1 MVEYVYDAWGN
12 VLDISGT
19 YASTLGQNNPIR
31 YRGYYYDSETS
42 LYYLN
47 SRYYD
52 PAMRRFIN
60 ADSFDTLIATP
71 KQLTDKN
78 LFAYCDNNPIVRIDE
93 GGEFWNWV
101 IGASVGAIVGVAGQF
116 VSDLVTSALNQKLTF
131 SNWQTY
137 AGAFVGGAVG
147 GAILGGTGN
156 VGMANAASGFITTG
170 VGLSLEKVTGVSDKS
185 WGEIGVNAV
194 IDGGISYGLGKLP
207 GIKEVTAGRNS
218 MSAVYKSGL
227 TKLRNG
233 TAAKMSQKVIAK
245 GIASSF
251 VGSFAMDGYYGLKQ
265 HGYDRIKRM
274 IIN

>member
-1 MVEYVYDAWGN
+1 M
-12 VLDISGT
+12 LDISGT
-19 YASTLGQNNPIR
+19 YASTLGQNNPTR
-31 YRGYYYDSETS
+31 YRGYYYDSGTG

-52 PAMRRFIN
+52 SAVGRFMN

-137 AGAFVGGAVG
+137 AGAFVGGAAG
-147 GAILGGTGN
+147 GAMAKDGGKVIDNLTKNFASSLMENTTRKVAGKIAYKSATGVAKN
-156 VGMANAASGFITTG
+156 IAKNIGANAAITAAIA
-170 VGLSLEKVTGVSDKS
+170 VGQWFFARRV
-185 WGEIGVNAV
+185 
-194 IDGGISYGLGKLP
+194 
-207 GIKEVTAGRNS
+207 EVTLNW
-218 MSAVYKSGL
+218 
-227 TKLRNG
+227 
-233 TAAKMSQKVIAK
+233 
-245 GIASSF
+245 
-251 VGSFAMDGYYGLKQ
+251 
-265 HGYDRIKRM
+265 
-274 IIN
+274 

>member
-1 MVEYVYDAWGN
+1 MKNLEGDGTQRRSVCGTVLVEYAYDAWGN

-19 YASTLGQNNPIR
+19 YASTPGQNNPIR
-31 YRGYYYDSETS
+31 YRGYYYDSGTS

-52 PAMRRFIN
+52 SAVGRFMN

-78 LFAYCDNNPIVRIDE
+78 LFTYCDNNPIVRIDE

-137 AGAFVGGAVG
+137 AGAFVGGDVG
-147 GAILGGTGN
+147 GAMAKVGG
-156 VGMANAASGFITTG
+156 
-170 VGLSLEKVTGVSDKS
+170 K
-185 WGEIGVNAV
+185 V
-194 IDGGISYGLGKLP
+194 ID
-207 GIKEVTAGRNS
+207 N
-218 MSAVYKSGL
+218 L
-227 TKLRNG
+227 TKKLRKNQG
-233 TAAKMSQKVIAK
+233 SKKREK
-245 GIASSF
+245 SF
-251 VGSFAMDGYYGLKQ
+251 EISRFLLFSRV
-265 HGYDRIKRM
+265 DRF
-274 IIN
+274 

>member
-1 MVEYVYDAWGN
+1 M
-12 VLDISGT
+12 LDISGT
-19 YASTLGQNNPIR
+19 YASTPGQNNPIR
-31 YRGYYYDSETS
+31 YRGYYYDSGTS

-52 PAMRRFIN
+52 SAVGRFMN

-137 AGAFVGGAVG
+137 AGAFVVGDVG
-147 GAILGGTGN
+147 GAMAKVGGKVIDNLTKNFASSLMENTTRKVAGKIAYKSATGVAKN
-156 VGMANAASGFITTG
+156 IAKNIGANAAIT
-170 VGLSLEKVTGVSDKS
+170 
-185 WGEIGVNAV
+185 AV
-194 IDGGISYGLGKLP
+194 IAVGQWFFARRV
-207 GIKEVTAGRNS
+207 EVTLN
-218 MSAVYKSGL
+218 
-227 TKLRNG
+227 
-233 TAAKMSQKVIAK
+233 Q
-245 GIASSF
+245 
-251 VGSFAMDGYYGLKQ
+251 
-265 HGYDRIKRM
+265 
-274 IIN
+274 